1 MLLLVVLS
9 MLTLFMLLGITYVVT
24 ASRAR
29 TTARAFAKLSA
40 GVSEA
45 RLPTEHLLEESALL
59 LLRGRRDP
67 LLSGREPASL
77 SKSGTTH
84 SLQFESL
91 LVDQYGNAPPLEGTV
106 SAAEVA
112 GPFCTEPSTAL

>member
-1 MLLLVVLS
+1 MHSPHPTLFRHRRGVLLLVVLS

-45 RLPTEHLLEESALL
+45 RLPTAHCP
-59 LLRGRRDP
+59 RGY
-67 LLSGREPASL
+67 
-77 SKSGTTH
+77 T
-84 SLQFESL
+84 FF
-91 LVDQYGNAPPLEGTV
+91 PPR
-106 SAAEVA
+106 
-112 GPFCTEPSTAL
+112 